1 MTTASSPPSPHGRA
15 SAPRVLCVDDDAA
28 VLRALRR
35 VLAGTYDVAI
45 AVGGLAGLEAI
56 RDASP
61 PFAVVITDLR
71 MPELSGIGLLQCVR
85 QQSPQTTR
93 VLLTGNADVASATAA
108 VNAGEVFRFLA
119 KPCAPDALLEAVGA
133 AYAHH
138 QRLTSPPRVDGIDTP
153 RQEPAEGADARDAAP
168 AVERGQARAAVPSH
182 AARASR
188 TRGDTLSELVLA
200 LNVMLAAV
208 HPVARACAARIE
220 WRANSM
226 LDRLDLGIDQHVRAA
241 AALSQ
246 LGAISL
252 SPEVAER
259 IYGSLPLSAAD
270 AGIAHGIR
278 VRTWELIA
286 DVPALALAR
295 QIVWCDPQGDS
306 VDLTSDTN
314 EIELGTVIVD
324 IACMLDDGQRK
335 GRDVGRVLAELQLHH
350 GGRHA
355 GLMDSLHAEIDSL
368 AGHGVRMLRLRDASP
383 EMTLATD
390 VFTPNGL
397 LMACRG
403 QRIGDILTHQRSLTW
418 SDAMLEQLVEVV
430 APAAHPDF
438 VTT

>member
-1 MTTASSPPSPHGRA
+1 MATGAASPRSRA

-35 VLAGTYDVAI
+35 VLSGTYDVAI

-56 RDASP
+56 REASD

-85 QQSPQTTR
+85 QQSPQTAR

-108 VNAGEVFRFLA
+108 VNAGEVFRFLT

-133 AYAHH
+133 AHAHH
-138 QRLTSPPRVDGIDTP
+138 QRLVTQPRADRVDIPDSDV
-153 RQEPAEGADARDAAP
+153 EDAAD
-168 AVERGQARAAVPSH
+168 AVPSVEREH
-182 AARASR
+182 AHSVASLRVASGSR
-188 TRGDTLSELVLA
+188 TRGDALSELVLA
-200 LNVMLAAV
+200 MNALLAAV

-220 WRANSM
+220 WRASSM
-226 LDRLDLGIDQHVRAA
+226 LDRLDLGIDRHVRAA

-246 LGAISL
+246 LGAIGL

-270 AGIAHGIR
+270 AGIAAGIR
-278 VRTWELIA
+278 ARTSELIA

-295 QIVWCDPQGDS
+295 QIVWRDPQGDP
-306 VDLTSDTN
+306 VDLATDTN

-350 GGRHA
+350 GGRH
-355 GLMDSLHAEIDSL
+355 GSLMDSLHAELDAL
-368 AGHGVRMLRLRDASP
+368 AGHGVRTLRLRDATP
-383 EMTLATD
+383 EMTLAAD

-430 APAAHPDF
+430 APAAPPD
-438 VTT
+438 VATA

>member
-1 MTTASSPPSPHGRA
+1 VTTASS
-15 SAPRVLCVDDDAA
+15 PRVLCVDDDAA

-56 RDASP
+56 RDASA

-85 QQSPQTTR
+85 QQSPQTAR

-108 VNAGEVFRFLA
+108 VNAGEVFRFLT

-133 AYAHH
+133 ACAHH
-138 QRLTSPPRVDGIDTP
+138 QRVAAQLRADGIDTP
-153 RQEPAEGADARDAAP
+153 QPDAPDTPHAAP
-168 AVERGQARAAVPSH
+168 AVEREHARSAVPS
-182 AARASR
+182 RAPSGSR
-188 TRGDTLSELVLA
+188 TRGGSLSELVLA
-200 LNVMLAAV
+200 LNAMLAAV
-208 HPVARACAARIE
+208 HPVARTCAARIE
-220 WRANSM
+220 WRASSM
-226 LDRLDLGIDQHVRAA
+226 LERLDLGIDEHVRAA

-270 AGIAHGIR
+270 AGIAAGIR
-278 VRTWELIA
+278 ARTSELIA

-295 QIVWCDPQGDS
+295 QIVWRDPQGDPA
-306 VDLTSDTN
+306 DLASDTS

-324 IACMLDDGQRK
+324 VACVLDDGQRK

-350 GGRHA
+350 GERHA

-430 APAAHPDF
+430 APAAHPDV